1 MCSVFHVETLV
12 SLTLPLTMKVS
23 PKRAVTGPQTVTVA
37 VRSQMPRA
45 HAPLAPTKRGKI
57 V

>member
-12 SLTLPLTMKVS
+12 ILTLPLTMKVS